1 MNLLEQ
7 MGIRFPLK
15 EKDFASHVL
24 SPKKA
29 QCRLRSLWE
38 RSCSF
43 GEHKRAATHCLS
55 WALIFLGIL

>member
-24 SPKKA
+24 SPKKSIVAPQKPAGA
-29 QCRLRSLWE
+29 QLLLW
-38 RSCSF
+38 
-43 GEHKRAATHCLS
+43 
-55 WALIFLGIL
+55 